1 MSHLRALEQGGRHSP
16 ETIYSRRGALR
27 RLAAALPG
35 GLLDATAAD
44 LAAWR
49 NGLTVAPG
57 TITDYVS
64 HAREFYDWA
73 IGAGL
78 LEENPA
84 AGLVLPRRV
93 RRLPRPIAET
103 DLFTAVDSAPR
114 RIRPWLV
121 LAAWCGLRAKE
132 IAYLRREN
140 ILDTVRPAA
149 LLIAEDATKGTRER
163 MVPLCA
169 YALGEL
175 HAYGLA
181 ASGYVFRRRDGQR
194 GPNSPGRISHMT
206 NDYLHGLGI
215 AATLHQCRH
224 RFATQAYRGRR
235 DLRMVQEL
243 LGHANPSTTAGY
255 AAFDQGDAVGV
266 VEDLPAPGR
275 LRVVT
280 G

>member
-16 ETIYSRRGALR
+16 ETVYSRRGALM
-27 RLAAALPG
+27 RLAAALPC
-35 GLLDATAAD
+35 GLLDAAAAD

-49 NGLTVAPG
+49 AGLAVAPE
-57 TITDYVS
+57 TVTDYVS

-73 IGAGL
+73 IGAGFID
-78 LEENPA
+78 ENPA
-84 AGLVLPRRV
+84 SGLVLPRRR
-93 RRLPRPIAET
+93 RRLPRPIAED
-103 DLFTAVDSAPR
+103 DLFAAVAAAPA

-149 LLIAEDATKGTRER
+149 LLIAEDATKGSRER
-163 MVPLCA
+163 IVPLSA

-175 HAYGLA
+175 HAAGLP
-181 ASGYVFRRRDGQR
+181 ASGWAFRRCDGR
-194 GPNSPGRISHMT
+194 PGPNSPGRVSHLC

-224 RFATQAYRGRR
+224 RFGTMTYRGRR

-275 LRVVT
+275 LRAVT